1 MLTRPLPDL
10 SAWTAHFRQAPIP
23 VLPSTLE
30 ELALLR
36 QAEEQ
41 RGCVDAKMIS
51 QCVGSDPLMALR
63 VLIEAARRRPETVV
77 TDAETVTAAIVMMGI
92 DPFFRAFSDMESV
105 ASRLE
110 GQVRAMLGLQRV
122 LKRAW
127 RAASFA
133 LGFAVHRMD
142 EDAAVVQTAALLHD
156 FAEMLLW
163 CHAPELAL
171 RIAELQRVDPT
182 LRSTAAQREVLGIE
196 LQDLE
201 QNLMR
206 AWRLPGLLIRMT
218 DDKTAHHPQP
228 RTVMLAVRVARHTQD
243 GWDTPGAQAA
253 LPDDLADI
261 GELLTL
267 SPDATLR
274 LLHDIDS

>member
-1 MLTRPLPDL
+1 MLTRPPHDL
-10 SAWTAHFRQAPIP
+10 SAWIACFRKADIP
-23 VLPSTLE
+23 VLPRTIE
-30 ELALLR
+30 ELAMLR

-51 QCVGSDPLMALR
+51 QGIGNDPLMALR
-63 VLIEAARRRPETVV
+63 VLMEAARRRPESVV
-77 TDAETVTAAIVMMGI
+77 TDAETVTAAVVMMGI
-92 DPFFRAFSDMESV
+92 DPFFRAFAELESV
-105 ASRLE
+105 ATRLE
-110 GQVRAMLGLQRV
+110 GQVQAMLGLQRV

-163 CHAPELAL
+163 CHAPEMAL
-171 RIAELQRVDPT
+171 RVQALQRAAPA
-182 LRSTAAQREVLGIE
+182 LRSAAAQREVLGIE

-201 QNLMR
+201 QALMK

-218 DDKTAHHPQP
+218 DDKTALHPQS

-253 LPDDLADI
+253 LPDDLADL
-261 GELLTL
+261 GALLSL
-267 SPDATLR
+267 SPEATLR
-274 LLHDIDS
+274 LLRDIDS

>member
-10 SAWTAHFRQAPIP
+10 SAWIAHFRKAAIP
-23 VLPSTLE
+23 VLPSTIE
-30 ELALLR
+30 ELELLR

-51 QCVGSDPLMALR
+51 QSVGSDPLMALR

-77 TDAETVTAAIVMMGI
+77 TDAETVTAAVVMMGI
-92 DPFFRAFSDMESV
+92 DPFFRAFTTLESV
-105 ASRLE
+105 AARLE
-110 GQVRAMLGLQRV
+110 GQVPAMLGLQRV

-127 RAASFA
+127 RSANFA

-171 RIAELQRVDPT
+171 RIQALQQADAA
-182 LRSTAAQREVLGIE
+182 LRSSAAQREVLGIE

-201 QNLMR
+201 QGLMKV
-206 AWRLPGLLIRMT
+206 WRLPSLLIRMT
-218 DDKTAHHPQP
+218 DDKTAHHPQT

-253 LPDDLADI
+253 LPDDLTDV
-261 GELLTL
+261 GELLSL
-267 SPDATLR
+267 SPEATLR